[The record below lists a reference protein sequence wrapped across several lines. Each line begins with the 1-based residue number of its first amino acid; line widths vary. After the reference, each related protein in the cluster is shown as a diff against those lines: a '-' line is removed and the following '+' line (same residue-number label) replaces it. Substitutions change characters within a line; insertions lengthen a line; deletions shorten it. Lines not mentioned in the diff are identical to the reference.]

1 MSFLEAFEWYLLLG
15 VFVQIIEHLNGWIFH
30 REDFNEYIADM
41 KEFSVGG
48 QMILLIIEVVIW
60 PWFLVSGVIGIFKKL
75 LNKKSD

>member
-30 REDFNEYIADM
+30 REDFKEYVADM
-41 KEFSVGG
+41 KEFSVKG

-60 PWFLVSGVIGIFKKL
+60 PWFLISGVIDIFKKL
-75 LNKKSD
+75 FKKKSD